1 MKRLLLVAIIASA
14 MVAPSAQAPT
24 RPPGTPEAVDAFVL
38 AEMARMH
45 IPGLSLAVVKEGKV
59 VKAKGYGFADVERR
73 EPVTPETVFK
83 IGSISKTL
91 LATGIMLLAQ
101 EGKLTV
107 DDPISKHLAGTP
119 PSWSSITVRHF
130 LSHTSG
136 VLREGPAYNSGKVQ
150 ADSVVVRSAY
160 AQPLLF
166 PTGSKFSYCNVCYF
180 ALADVIARVSGT
192 PWDAFLTQRVFA
204 PQGMTSMQTTTT
216 APVPRSAKGYEWR
229 EASGSRKAD
238 YAVFEKNNALRP
250 SGAFRSTVLDLA
262 KWDAALYRDDV
273 LTRVSREAM
282 WTPAKLTDGTTSR
295 YGFGWFVGSLYG
307 RRYVGHGGNMN
318 GFSAEMTRFLDD
330 SLTVIVLTNKD
341 GEDIDGIANQVASAY
356 LREQDEALLRD
367 RLIRGDDALDV
378 QTRLAA
384 LYLSHQSY
392 VKALEVLEQ
401 ILQKRPTD
409 RTALLQMGFLGA
421 EAGIALDRAESA
433 LTAFLALPPASGR
446 GQGSGYPLAHYRLA
460 LIYEKRGEFG
470 KARAELATALQ
481 LYPEYKLAL
490 EAEQRLRGR
499 HP

>member
-1 MKRLLLVAIIASA
+1 MVTTLVAFSL
-14 MVAPSAQAPT
+14 VLAQATQAQPAT
-24 RPPGTPEAVDAFVL
+24 RPPGTPEGVDAFVL
-38 AEMARMH
+38 AEMARIH
-45 IPGLSLAVVKEGKV
+45 IPGLSLAVVRAGKV

-83 IGSISKTL
+83 IGSTSKQF

-130 LSHTSG
+130 LTHTSG
-136 VLREGPAYNSGKVQ
+136 VQREGPAYNSGKVQ
-150 ADSVVVRSAY
+150 PDSVVVQSAY

-166 PTGSKFSYCNVCYF
+166 PTGSKCSYCNVCYF

-192 PWDAFLTQRVFA
+192 PWDVFLTQRVFA
-204 PQGMTSMQTTTT
+204 PQGMTSTQTTTT

-229 EASGSRKAD
+229 EASSLRKAR
-238 YAVFEKNNALRP
+238 YTVSEQNTALRP

-282 WTPAKLTDGTTSR
+282 WTPAKLTDGTTSW

-307 RRYVGHGGNMN
+307 RRWVGHGGNVN
-318 GFSAEMTRFLDD
+318 GFSAAITRFLDD

-341 GEDIDGIANQVASAY
+341 GENIDGIADQVASAY
-356 LREQDEALLRD
+356 LLEKDEAPLRD
-367 RLIRGDDALDV
+367 RLTRGNDTLDV
-378 QTRLAA
+378 HTRLAK

-392 VKALEVLEQ
+392 VKAHEVLEQ
-401 ILQKRPTD
+401 IMQKRPTD
-409 RTALLQMGFLGA
+409 RWALLSWGSL
-421 EAGIALDRAESA
+421 ERR
-433 LTAFLALPPASGR
+433 PASPR
-446 GQGSGYPLAHYRLA
+446 IER
-460 LIYEKRGEFG
+460 R
-470 KARAELATALQ
+470 AR
-481 LYPEYKLAL
+481 
-490 EAEQRLRGR
+490 
-499 HP
+499 

>member
-1 MKRLLLVAIIASA
+1 VITTIVALSLVL
-14 MVAPSAQAPT
+14 AQATQAQPAT
-24 RPPGTPEAVDAFVL
+24 PPPDSPEGVDAFVL
-38 AEMARMH
+38 AEMARIH
-45 IPGLSLAVVKEGKV
+45 IPGLSLAVVRAGKV

-83 IGSISKTL
+83 IGSTSKQF

-101 EGKLTV
+101 DGKLTV

-130 LSHTSG
+130 LTHTSG

-150 ADSVVVRSAY
+150 PDSVVVQSAY
-160 AQPLLF
+160 AQPLRF
-166 PTGSKFSYCNVCYF
+166 PTGSQFGYCNVCYF

-192 PWDAFLTQRVFA
+192 PWDVFLTRRVFA
-204 PQGMTSMQTTTT
+204 PQGMTTTQTTTA
-216 APVPRSAKGYEWR
+216 APVPHSAKGYEWR
-229 EASGSRKAD
+229 EASSRHEAG
-238 YAVFEKNNALRP
+238 YTVSSQNTALRP

-307 RRYVGHGGNMN
+307 RRRVGHGGNVN
-318 GFSAEMTRFLDD
+318 GFSAEIARFPDD

-341 GEDIDGIANQVASAY
+341 GEDIEIADQVASAY
-356 LREQDEALLRD
+356 LLEEAEALLRD
-367 RLIRGDDALDV
+367 RVTHGQDPVFA
-378 QTRLAA
+378 QTRLVT
-384 LYLSHQSY
+384 LYLSLQSHA
-392 VKALEVLEQ
+392 KALEVLEQ
-401 ILQKRPTD
+401 MVQKRPAD
-409 RTALLQMGFLGA
+409 RWALLQLGFLGA
-421 EAGIALDRAESA
+421 EAGFAPDRAESA
-433 LTAFLALPPASGR
+433 LTAFLALPPPASGR
-446 GQGSGYPLAHYRLA
+446 GQGSGYPAAHYRLA
-460 LIYEKRGEFG
+460 LIYEQRKEFD

-481 LYPEYKLAL
+481 LFPEYKLAR

-499 HP
+499 NP